1 MELNSIFLQDINLLF
16 NRSINDMI
24 LDLDANATYA
34 AGDSLREKLFAEW
47 RKLGN
52 PSSLHRG
59 GQRAKAAVE
68 SAREKLRARVGAGT
82 RDQIVFTS
90 GATEANNLVI
100 AALSGGASH
109 IVSSTIEHPCV
120 LLPLKRAAEV
130 GASVSL
136 VNPNSNGEI
145 DSESVL
151 PQITAATKL
160 VSIMAANNET
170 GVINDIEGISG
181 AARSAI
187 GSAVI
192 HSDAAQLV
200 GKLALDFSK
209 LGLDCMTISGHKFGA
224 LTGVGALVIRE
235 GVDLLPLILGGPQEQ
250 KLRGGTENVLGII
263 SIGIAAE
270 EVMEDLAGRER
281 SMREARDAFERELKE
296 LVPQIDINGSSVNR
310 LPNTSSVFIEGIRA
324 DDLLVALDLEGVL
337 ISSGAACSSGKP
349 EPSHVLSAMGQ
360 EEDRVKSTIRVSF
373 RGDQAREVGTQA
385 ARVISSIVSRM
396 RGLK

>member
-1 MELNSIFLQDINLLF
+1 MT
-16 NRSINDMI
+16 

-68 SAREKLRARVGAGT
+68 SAREKLRHLVGAGA

-90 GATEANNLVI
+90 GATEANNLVV
-100 AALSGGASH
+100 AALSVGASH
-109 IVSSTIEHPCV
+109 ILSSTIEHPCV
-120 LLPLKRAAEV
+120 LLPLKRAV
-130 GASVSL
+130 NGGASVTL
-136 VNPNSNGEI
+136 VDPNFNGEI
-145 DSESVL
+145 DSASVL
-151 PQITAATKL
+151 PHITATTKL

-170 GVINDIEGISG
+170 GVINDILRISG
-181 AARSAI
+181 AVRTANS
-187 GSAVI
+187 GAVI

-224 LTGVGALVIRE
+224 LTGIGALVIRE
-235 GVDLLPLILGGPQEQ
+235 GVDLAPLILGGPQEH

-270 EVMEDLAGRER
+270 EVREDLARRER
-281 SMREARDAFERELKE
+281 SMREARDAFERGIKE
-296 LVPQIDINGSSVNR
+296 LVPRIDINGSSVNR

-360 EEDRVKSTIRVSF
+360 DEDRVKSTVRVSF
-373 RGDQAREVGTQA
+373 RGDQDGEVGTRA